1 MTDQPTLT
9 LRTKM
14 LGAMLREARLK
25 ANISLKEVATL
36 IGSTS
41 GAVSSYERGRKG
53 ISLPELELFA
63 YHLDTP
69 LEPFITGST
78 IHTEQKTEF
87 DSTTMVSLRQRM
99 VGAVLR
105 KHRTEAKMSIRA
117 LADAAGLPSKRLS
130 AYERGE
136 RPIPLPELERLVKI
150 LGQSLED
157 YIDREGPVGEWA
169 SNKQAIVNLLQLP
182 PDLRE
187 FLSTPENQSYLR
199 AAKHISELSVEKL
212 RALAESLLDL
222 TL

>member
-1 MTDQPTLT
+1 
-9 LRTKM
+9 M

-25 ANISLKEVATL
+25 ASKSLKDIANL

-41 GAVSSYERGRKG
+41 GAVSSYERGQKG

-63 YHLDTP
+63 FHLDIP
-69 LEPFITGST
+69 LGYFISGTSLQTEP
-78 IHTEQKTEF
+78 KTDF
-87 DSTTMVSLRQRM
+87 DPTTMVSLRQRM
-99 VGAVLR
+99 VGALLR
-105 KHRTEAKMSIRA
+105 KHRTEAEMSIRA
-117 LADAAGLPSKRLS
+117 LAEAVGLPPKRVS

-136 RPIPLPELERLVKI
+136 RPIPLPELEMFVEV

-157 YIDREGPVGEWA
+157 YLDQEGPVGEWA
-169 SNKQAIVNLLQLP
+169 TNKKAFLNILKLP
-182 PDLRE
+182 PELRE
-187 FLSTPENQSYLR
+187 FLSSPENQSYLR

>member
-1 MTDQPTLT
+1 MKDQPTLT

-25 ANISLKEVATL
+25 ANKSLKEVATL
-36 IGSTS
+36 IGATS
-41 GAVSSYERGRKG
+41 GAVSSYEHGRKG

-63 YHLDTP
+63 YHLDIP
-69 LEPFITGST
+69 LEHFTTGST
-78 IHTEQKTEF
+78 IHTIPKTEF
-87 DSTTMVSLRQRM
+87 DPTIMVSLRQRM
-99 VGAVLR
+99 VGALLR
-105 KHRTEAKMSIRA
+105 KHRKEAEMSIRA

-136 RPIPLPELERLVKI
+136 RPIPLPELERLVTV
-150 LGQSLED
+150 LGQSLKD
-157 YIDREGPVGEWA
+157 YIDREGPVGEWI
-169 SNKQAIVNLLQLP
+169 SNNQAFANLLQLP
-182 PDLRE
+182 PELRD

-212 RALAESLLDL
+212 RALAEGLLDL

>member
-1 MTDQPTLT
+1 MTDQPTLI

-25 ANISLKEVATL
+25 ANMSLKEVATK

-41 GAVSSYERGRKG
+41 GAVSSYEHGRKG

-63 YHLDTP
+63 YHLDIP
-69 LEPFITGST
+69 LEHFIIGST
-78 IHTEQKTEF
+78 IHTEQKTDF
-87 DSTTMVSLRQRM
+87 DPTTMVSLRQRM
-99 VGAVLR
+99 VGALLR
-105 KHRTEAKMSIRA
+105 KQRTEAKLSIRA
-117 LADAAGLPSKRLS
+117 LAETAGLPSKRLS
-130 AYERGE
+130 LYERGD
-136 RPIPLPELERLVKI
+136 RPIPLPELERLVNI
-150 LGQSLED
+150 LGQSLDD

-169 SNKQAIVNLLQLP
+169 SNMQAFANLLQLP
-182 PDLRE
+182 SDLRE

>member
-1 MTDQPTLT
+1 MTDRPTLI

-14 LGAMLREARLK
+14 LGAMLRDARLK
-25 ANISLKEVATL
+25 ANKSLKEVASL

-41 GAVSSYERGRKG
+41 GSVSSYEHGRKG

-63 YHLDTP
+63 YHLDIP
-69 LEPFITGST
+69 LEHFITGSA
-78 IHTEQKTEF
+78 IHTGQKTEF
-87 DSTTMVSLRQRM
+87 DPTTMVSLRQRM
-99 VGAVLR
+99 VGALLR
-105 KHRTEAKMSIRA
+105 KQRTEAEMSIRA

-136 RPIPLPELERLVKI
+136 RPIPLPELERLLEI
-150 LGQSLED
+150 LGQSLDE
-157 YIDREGPVGEWA
+157 YFDREGPVGEWA
-169 SNKQAIVNLLQLP
+169 SNKQAYVNLLQLP
-182 PDLRE
+182 SDLRE

-199 AAKHISELSVEKL
+199 VAKHISELSVEKL

>member
-25 ANISLKEVATL
+25 AKKSLKEVASL
-36 IGSTS
+36 IGATS
-41 GAVSSYERGRKG
+41 GAVSSYEHGRKG

-63 YHLDTP
+63 YHLDIP
-69 LEPFITGST
+69 LEHFTSGST
-78 IHTEQKTEF
+78 VPSIQKTKF
-87 DSTTMVSLRQRM
+87 DPTTMVSLRQRM
-99 VGAVLR
+99 VGALLR

-117 LADAAGLPSKRLS
+117 LAEAVGLPPKRVS

-136 RPIPLPELERLVKI
+136 RSIPLPELERLVEV
-150 LGQSLED
+150 LGQSLEG
-157 YIDREGPVGEWA
+157 YIDQEGPVGEWVA
-169 SNKQAIVNLLQLP
+169 NNQAFTNLLKLP
-182 PDLRE
+182 PELRE

-212 RALAESLLDL
+212 RTLAESLLDL

>member
-1 MTDQPTLT
+1 MKDQPTLT

-25 ANISLKEVATL
+25 ANMSLKEVAAK

-41 GAVSSYERGRKG
+41 GAVSSYEHGRKG

-63 YHLDTP
+63 YHLNIP
-69 LEPFITGST
+69 LEHFITGST
-78 IHTEQKTEF
+78 IRTKQKTDF
-87 DSTTMVSLRQRM
+87 DPTTMVSLRQRM
-99 VGAVLR
+99 VGALLR
-105 KHRTEAKMSIRA
+105 KQRTEAEMSIRA
-117 LADAAGLPSKRLS
+117 LADNAGLPSKRLS
-130 AYERGE
+130 SYERGD

-150 LGQSLED
+150 LGQSLDD

-169 SNKQAIVNLLQLP
+169 SNMQAFANLLQLP
-182 PDLRE
+182 SDLRE

>member
-1 MTDQPTLT
+1 MTDQPTLI

-25 ANISLKEVATL
+25 ANMSLKEVATK

-41 GAVSSYERGRKG
+41 GAVSSYEHGRKG

-63 YHLDTP
+63 YHLDIP
-69 LEPFITGST
+69 LEHFITGST
-78 IHTEQKTEF
+78 IYTEQKTEF
-87 DSTTMVSLRQRM
+87 DPTTMVSLRQRM
-99 VGAVLR
+99 VGALLR
-105 KHRTEAKMSIRA
+105 KHRTEAEMSIRA
-117 LADAAGLPSKRLS
+117 LADAVGLPSKRLS
-130 AYERGE
+130 LYERGD
-136 RPIPLPELERLVKI
+136 RPIPLPELERLVKV
-150 LGQSLED
+150 LGQSLDD
-157 YIDREGPVGEWA
+157 YLDREGPVGEWA
-169 SNKQAIVNLLQLP
+169 SNTQAFANLLQLP
-182 PDLRE
+182 SDLRE

>member
-25 ANISLKEVATL
+25 ANMSLKEVAAK

-41 GAVSSYERGRKG
+41 GAVSSYEHGRKG

-63 YHLDTP
+63 YHLNIP
-69 LEPFITGST
+69 LEHFITGST
-78 IHTEQKTEF
+78 IRTKQKTDF
-87 DSTTMVSLRQRM
+87 DPTTMVSLRQRM
-99 VGAVLR
+99 VGALLR
-105 KHRTEAKMSIRA
+105 KQRTEAEMSIRA
-117 LADAAGLPSKRLS
+117 LADNAGLPSKRLS
-130 AYERGE
+130 SYERGD

-150 LGQSLED
+150 LGQSLDD

-169 SNKQAIVNLLQLP
+169 SNMQAFANLLQLP
-182 PDLRE
+182 SDLRE

>member
-25 ANISLKEVATL
+25 ANMSLKDVATL

-63 YHLDTP
+63 YHLDIP
-69 LEPFITGST
+69 LEHFITGST
-78 IHTEQKTEF
+78 IHTEQMMEF
-87 DSTTMVSLRQRM
+87 DPTTMVSLRQRM
-99 VGAVLR
+99 VGALLR

-130 AYERGE
+130 AYEHGDRS
-136 RPIPLPELERLVKI
+136 IPLPELESLVEI
-150 LGQSLED
+150 LGQSLEE
-157 YIDREGPVGEWA
+157 YVDREGPVGEWA
-169 SNKQAIVNLLQLP
+169 SNKQAFANLLQLP
-182 PDLRE
+182 SDLRE

>member
-1 MTDQPTLT
+1 MTDKPTIT

-25 ANISLKEVATL
+25 ANMSLKGVATL

-69 LEPFITGST
+69 LEHFITGST

-87 DSTTMVSLRQRM
+87 DPTTMVSLRQRM

-105 KHRTEAKMSIRA
+105 KHRTEAEMSIRA

-130 AYERGE
+130 AYEHGE
-136 RPIPLPELERLVKI
+136 RPIPLPELERLVKV

-157 YIDREGPVGEWA
+157 YLDREGPVGEWA
-169 SNKQAIVNLLQLP
+169 SNKQAFVNLLQLP

>member
-1 MTDQPTLT
+1 MTDKPALT

-25 ANISLKEVATL
+25 ANKSLKEVASL
-36 IGSTS
+36 IGTTS
-41 GAVSSYERGRKG
+41 GAVSNFEHGRKG

-63 YHLDTP
+63 YHLDIP
-69 LEPFITGST
+69 LEHFTTGST
-78 IHTEQKTEF
+78 IGTFQKTEF
-87 DSTTMVSLRQRM
+87 DPTTMVSLRQRM
-99 VGAVLR
+99 VGALLR
-105 KHRTEAKMSIRA
+105 KHRTEAEMSIRA
-117 LADAAGLPSKRLS
+117 LADAAGFPSKRLS

-136 RPIPLPELERLVKI
+136 RPIPLPELERLLTV

-157 YIDREGPVGEWA
+157 YIDREGPIGEWV
-169 SNKQAIVNLLQLP
+169 SNNHAFANLLQLP
-182 PDLRE
+182 SELRE

-199 AAKHISELSVEKL
+199 AAKHLSELSVEKL

>member
-25 ANISLKEVATL
+25 ANMSLKGVATK

-41 GAVSSYERGRKG
+41 GAVSSYEHGRKG

-63 YHLDTP
+63 YHLDIP
-69 LEPFITGST
+69 LEYFITGST
-78 IHTEQKTEF
+78 IYTEQKTEF
-87 DSTTMVSLRQRM
+87 DPTTMVSLRQRM
-99 VGAVLR
+99 VGALLR
-105 KHRTEAKMSIRA
+105 KHRTEAEMSIRA
-117 LADAAGLPSKRLS
+117 LADAVGLPSKRLS
-130 AYERGE
+130 LYERGD
-136 RPIPLPELERLVKI
+136 RPIPLPELERLVKV
-150 LGQSLED
+150 LGQPLDD
-157 YIDREGPVGEWA
+157 YLDREGPVGEWA
-169 SNKQAIVNLLQLP
+169 SNTQAFANLLQLP
-182 PDLRE
+182 SDLRE

-212 RALAESLLDL
+212 RTLAESLLDL